1 MDGCCVNCG
10 EEGNWC
16 RCDEEETPCRFP
28 GMCVM
33 GASPHMPQECVHLDD
48 AAHYYEMLE
57 SEFTSTEEIGGE
69 A

>member
-1 MDGCCVNCG
+1 MNDNFFDYLEDHQDDETICC
-10 EEGNWC
+10 
-16 RCDEEETPCRFP
+16 FP
-28 GMCVM
+28 GWCVM

-69 A
+69 S